1 MKRTNLKNMDV
12 RVAAK
17 TAGVYLWQIADLW
30 GVSEAYITRALRKEL
45 DETSR
50 KRFLDAIN
58 EISFNEQALTQT
70 KRK

>member
-1 MKRTNLKNMDV
+1 MTRTNLKNMDV

-45 DETSR
+45 NETSR
-50 KRFLDAIN
+50 KRFFDAIN
-58 EISFNEQALTQT
+58 EISSNEQA
-70 KRK
+70 